1 MARSKSS
8 HRWLREHFDDPYVKK
23 AQELGLRSRAAFK
36 LMEID
41 DRDRLLKPGRTVVD
55 LGAAPGGWLQVAQ
68 QRMKGQ
74 GRLIGLDLLPVEP
87 MEGVLFIQGD
97 FREDDIHAQL
107 TEALAGQPVDLVLS
121 DMAPNISGMEA
132 VDQPRAM
139 YLVELALEFCRE
151 QLKPGGDFLVK
162 AFQGEGFDAFLQALR
177 QDFQRVGSRK
187 PAASRPRSREQ
198 YLLARGFRG
207 GGAR

>member
-23 AQELGLRSRAAFK
+23 AQEMGLRSRAAFK

-41 DRDRLLKPGRTVVD
+41 DKDHLLIPGRRVVD

-74 GRLIGLDLLPVEP
+74 GALIGLDLLPVEP
-87 MEGVLFIQGD
+87 LEGVLFIQGD

-162 AFQGEGFDAFLQALR
+162 AFQGEGFDTFLKAMR
-177 QDFQRVGSRK
+177 QDFQRVVTRK
-187 PAASRPRSREQ
+187 PTASRPRSREQ
-198 YLLARGFRG
+198 YLLGRGFRG
-207 GGAR
+207 R

>member
-8 HRWLREHFDDPYVKK
+8 HRWLREHFDDPWVKK
-23 AQELGLRSRAAFK
+23 AQEMGLRSRSAFK

-41 DRDRLLKPGRTVVD
+41 DRDRLLRPGLSVVD
-55 LGAAPGGWLQVAQ
+55 LGAAPGGWLQVAR
-68 QRMKGQ
+68 QRMQGKG
-74 GRLIGLDLLPVEP
+74 RIVGLDLLPVEP
-87 MEGVLFIQGD
+87 VEGVVFIQGD
-97 FREDDIHAQL
+97 FREDDVHAQL
-107 TEALAGQPVDLVLS
+107 TEALAGRPVDLVLS

-162 AFQGEGFDAFLQALR
+162 VFQGEGFDAFLKAMR
-177 QDFQRVGSRK
+177 ADFQRVVSRK
-187 PAASRPRSREQ
+187 PSASRARSREQ
-198 YLLARGFRG
+198 YLLGRGFRG
-207 GGAR
+207 GGG